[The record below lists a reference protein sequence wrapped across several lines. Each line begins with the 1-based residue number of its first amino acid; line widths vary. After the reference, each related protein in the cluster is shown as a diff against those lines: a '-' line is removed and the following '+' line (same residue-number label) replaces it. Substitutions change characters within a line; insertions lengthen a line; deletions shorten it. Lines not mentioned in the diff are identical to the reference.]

1 MLRFVYAECI
11 YADCHVFVVVLGAV
25 VLNVIMLSVMAPFL
39 PLLNRMGLFWSLYL
53 GFSGALSMARSN
65 QIMQV
70 SIQPLLQ
77 AIAAI

>member
-11 YADCHVFVVVLGAV
+11 YADCRVFVVVLGAV
-25 VLNVIMLSVMAPFL
+25 VLNVIMLSVMAPVKQHGAVL
-39 PLLNRMGLFWSLYL
+39 EPYL
-53 GFSGALSMARSN
+53 GFPGALSMARSN
-65 QIMQV
+65 QIIQV